1 MTKISLKGNPFYLNN
16 EQISWVHNT
25 IAEMTIEEKIGQL
38 FFPMGMT
45 TKESEL
51 IKVINEIKPGG
62 MMYRPSAAKKVIKA
76 HRALQKNSKIPLFL
90 AANLETGG
98 DGIIDEGTFFGTN
111 MQVGASNN
119 LENAYRLGYLSNI
132 EGSYVGCNMAFA
144 PVIDINYNFRNPIT
158 NVRSFGDKPDL
169 VAKMSAEYVKGT
181 QAANCAVT
189 IKHFPGDGTDSRD
202 QHLVSTQ
209 NHLSYE
215 TWMRTYG
222 KVYEESIKIGARGL
236 MVGHISFPAFIK
248 KFFPDDTEQITVPAT
263 LNKYL
268 INELLR
274 KKLAYNGLTMT
285 DASLMTGFGSFG
297 KRKDLVP
304 LSIAAGCDMFL
315 FNRNINEDYAFMM
328 EGYKNGIITDER
340 LEDALTR
347 ILALKAAMNLPQKSL
362 DELVPKVFINKT
374 KALHKEWSAKLAD
387 ESVTLVRD
395 DQNVLP
401 LSPSSIKK
409 VGVIFNG
416 NDSGMA
422 ALFKNVPG
430 FKGFLIR
437 SLMGLSNRFGE
448 KKYSPTESFVNCLK
462 AEGFDAFEY
471 SFGDIF
477 KVLKDLNKPLKAWT
491 DQFDLIIFL
500 TKWETLSNQTSL
512 QMQYKAI
519 GFDAPWFVQEIPTIL
534 VSISNPYQG
543 FDVPMIKTVINGYSP
558 KDDVYE
564 AIVKKLVGKSAFKGT
579 SPVDLNFNEFDPSK
593 I

>member
-1 MTKISLKGNPFYLNN
+1 MSKINLKTNPFYLDDS
-16 EQISWVHNT
+16 QILWVEKT
-25 IAEMTIEEKIGQL
+25 IKKMTIEEKIGQL

-45 TKESEL
+45 TKEAEL
-51 IKVINEIKPGG
+51 VKVVNDIKPGG
-62 MMYRPSAAKKVIKA
+62 MMYRPSKAKKVIKA
-76 HRALQKNSKIPLFL
+76 HRALQRNSKIPMFL

-98 DGIIDEGTFFGTN
+98 NGIIDEGTFYGTN

-119 LENAYRLGYLSNI
+119 PENAYRLGYLSNL

-158 NVRSFGDKPDL
+158 NVRSFGDDPTL
-169 VAKMSAEYVKGT
+169 VSKMSAAYVKGA
-181 QAANCAVT
+181 QDANCAVT

-215 TWMRTYG
+215 TWLKTYG
-222 KVYEESIKIGARGL
+222 KVYQESITIGARGL
-236 MVGHISFPAFIK
+236 MVGHISFPAYIK
-248 KFFPDDTEQITVPAT
+248 KFFPNDSDQILMPAT

-274 KKLAYNGLTMT
+274 KELGYNGLTMT

-304 LSIAAGCDMFL
+304 QAIAAGCDMFL
-315 FNRNINEDYAFMM
+315 FNRNVNEDYSFMM

-340 LEDALTR
+340 LTDALTR
-347 ILALKAAMNLPQKSL
+347 ILALKASMKLHEKSL
-362 DELVPKVFINKT
+362 DELVPKVFDNKT
-374 KALHKEWSAKLAD
+374 KILHQEWSAKLAD

-395 DQNVLP
+395 DQNLLP
-401 LSPSSIKK
+401 ISLSSTKK
-409 VGVIFNG
+409 IGVIFNG
-416 NDSGMA
+416 NEAGMA
-422 ALFKNVPG
+422 ALFTNIPG

-437 SLMGLSNRFGE
+437 SLIKLSGMFGE
-448 KKYSPTESFVNCLK
+448 KKYTPTQSFVNSLK
-462 AEGFDAFEY
+462 QEGFDAFEY

-477 KVLKDLNKPLKAWT
+477 KVLKDLDKPLKEWT

-512 QMQYKAI
+512 QMQYKAV
-519 GFDAPWFVQEIPTIL
+519 GFDAPWFVEEVPTML
-534 VSISNPYQG
+534 VSVANPYQS

-558 KDDVYE
+558 KPDVYE
-564 AIVKKLVGKSAFKGT
+564 AIVQKLVGKSAFKGT
-579 SPVDLNFNEFDPSK
+579 SPVNLDFKEFDPSK